1 MQEDIYLFDRIAVP
15 VKKNRL
21 PKSGKYGKY
30 VKQSANTYDVYEVLV
45 HNDTVSIDRFS
56 VMLAHKTGEHLP
68 WTGDTMIER
77 KRELRNAYGRVMSGT
92 KV

>member
-1 MQEDIYLFDRIAVP
+1 MAEDIYLFDRIAVP
-15 VKKNRL
+15 TKKNRL

-30 VKQSANTYDVYEVLV
+30 ITYSSRTYDVYEVLV

-56 VMLAHKTGEHLP
+56 VMLTHDTHEHLT
-68 WTGDTMIER
+68 WNADITSER
-77 KRELRNAYGRVMSGT
+77 KKAFRNAYGRVMSGT